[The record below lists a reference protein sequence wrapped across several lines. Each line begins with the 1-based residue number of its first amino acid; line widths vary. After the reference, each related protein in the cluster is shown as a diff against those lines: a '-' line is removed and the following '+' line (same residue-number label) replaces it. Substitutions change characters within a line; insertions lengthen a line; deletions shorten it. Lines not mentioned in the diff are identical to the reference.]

1 MNIFLTTGV
10 QESDAG
16 AGGRGAGRRIRQAE
30 DRGYQTMY
38 LEVSVVNTRNKT
50 AIWLLSDILINVD
63 PEIQRMMFLR

>member
-1 MNIFLTTGV
+1 MTTGV

-16 AGGRGAGRRIRQAE
+16 AGGRGAGRRVRQAE
-30 DRGYQTMY
+30 DRGYKLCMY

-50 AIWLLSDILINVD
+50 ALWLLSDILINVD